1 MRIFALH
8 DYDEKL
14 KAKGAI
20 EITKQYYDL
29 KRIEDDAQRGNRK
42 GYGIFWVVNDFEGAR
57 KKENLK
63 KINYWFCDIDAGSK
77 EEQKNRIEGLLIPPS
92 FVVETKK
99 GYHCYWAVKGS
110 ATLENF
116 ERIEEELIKLLD
128 GDTHCKDALRL
139 LRCPYYYHMKTPAHP
154 FLVQIVEGLGSDKE
168 YTEQQMLNWLCRK
181 KENSTPKVKMKYI
194 GGDKSDFLDE
204 NKWEKIFKLSEI
216 YKGSRNGTLTRY
228 TFWLKDE
235 GLSAREIDYVI
246 RGINN
251 KLVEPLPER
260 ELSQLLRS
268 KIC

>member
-1 MRIFALH
+1 MVHIFALH

-20 EITKQYYDL
+20 DITKQYYDTNRL
-29 KRIEDDAQRGNRK
+29 EDDAQRGNRK

-77 EEQKNRIEGLLIPPS
+77 EEQKKRIQDLLIPPS
-92 FVVETKK
+92 FVIETKN
-99 GYHCYWAVKGS
+99 GYHCYWGVKGD
-110 ATLENF
+110 ANIENF

-128 GDTHCKDALRL
+128 GDKHCKDPLRL
-139 LRCPYYYHMKTPAHP
+139 LRCPAYYHMKQPAHP
-154 FLVQIVEGLGSDKE
+154 FLVSIIDDLGSDKE
-168 YTEQQMLNWLCRK
+168 YTELQMLNWLCRK
-181 KENSTPKVKMKYI
+181 DQTTPKVKMKYV

-204 NKWEKIFKLSEI
+204 TKWEKIFKLSDI
-216 YKGSRNGTLTRY
+216 YKGNRNGTLTRY

-235 GLSAREIDYVI
+235 GLSASEIDYVI
-246 RGINN
+246 RGINR
-251 KLVEPLPER
+251 KLTEPLPER